1 MTSSIGSS
9 ISSLLGIGSGIDTSE
24 LVTSLVAA
32 ARTPRE
38 TVITD
43 RQTTNSTRISA
54 LASAKSSLDTF
65 ASALTDTLKS
75 SAYKGQPVSNDPSIV
90 AVSLKEGGVPTGL
103 PAEIEVQQ
111 LAKAQSLVSAALTDA
126 TSTVG
131 LGTLTL
137 ATSSGSYA
145 ITIDSSNNTLA
156 GLAKAINDANSG
168 VTATVVTDNTGSRLM
183 LKGETGANNA
193 FTLANSGDADTDLQ
207 RFIYDG
213 TTNNMTRSQAAQDS
227 IVVLD
232 GVTIRNDSNVL
243 ENVIPYVR
251 IDLNKAA
258 PGTLVTLATDEP
270 TSTISDLMGE
280 FVAAYNTLR
289 SALNRATAVGTD
301 GAEAGALA
309 GDAGVRDMMRQLSN
323 LSTMELATTG
333 TYKTLSSIG
342 IKTSQD
348 GTLLLD
354 TAKLTAAFAA
364 DPAGV
369 TQMINPS
376 VSSSASLGLAAA
388 VKGIQDKVEAADGA
402 LSASEARYKKLATE
416 LSAQLEKLDENMTDY
431 EERLSTVYTA
441 MGSKLAALKATQ
453 SYLDQQIK
461 VWTNSTSDN

>member
-24 LVTSLVAA
+24 LVTKLVAA

-43 RQTTNSTRISA
+43 RQATNSTRISA

-75 SAYKGQPVSNDPSIV
+75 SAYKGQPVSNDPTIV

-103 PAEIEVQQ
+103 PAQIEVQQ
-111 LAKAQSLVSAALTDA
+111 LAKAQSLVSATLTD
-126 TSTVG
+126 STTAVG

-168 VTATVVTDNTGSRLM
+168 VTATVVTDTNGSRLM
-183 LKGETGANNA
+183 LKGATGANNA
-193 FTLANSGDADTDLQ
+193 FTLANSGNADADLQ

-213 TTNNMTRSQAAQDS
+213 TTNNMTRSQTAQDS

-232 GVTIRNDSNVL
+232 GVTIQNGSNVL
-243 ENVIPYVR
+243 ESAIPYVR

-258 PGTLVTLATDEP
+258 PGTLVTLATDQP

-301 GAEAGALA
+301 AASAGALA
-309 GDAGVRDMMRQLSN
+309 GDSGVRDMMRQLSN
-323 LSTMELATTG
+323 LSTTELATTG

-342 IKTSQD
+342 IKTYQD

-354 TAKLTAAFAA
+354 EAKLAAAFAA
-364 DPAGV
+364 DPTGV

-376 VSSSASLGLAAA
+376 VSSSTSLGLAAA
-388 VKGIQDKVEAADGA
+388 VKSIQDKVEATDGA
-402 LSASEARYKKLATE
+402 LAASEARYSKLATE
-416 LSAQLEKLDENMTDY
+416 LSKQLEKLDENMGDY

-453 SYLDQQIK
+453 SYLDQQVKI
-461 VWTNSTSDN
+461 WTNSKD